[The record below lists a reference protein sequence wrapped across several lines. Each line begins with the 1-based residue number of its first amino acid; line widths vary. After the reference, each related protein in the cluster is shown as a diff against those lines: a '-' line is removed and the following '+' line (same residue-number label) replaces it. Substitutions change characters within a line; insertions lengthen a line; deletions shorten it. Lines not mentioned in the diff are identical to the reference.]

1 MEKIKKIVAERR
13 TYTPNQNTHSHN
25 YAQLILPLQGELYIN
40 TGAQD
45 LQLDHQTLFFI
56 PPECN
61 HTFHSIVRNEFLVLD
76 IPHFM
81 LTKKKLYNKGISFK
95 LDNQWKG
102 IRYLILNEID
112 KQSLNGSALKD
123 LYPYISHYLLQEQQ
137 PKSIR
142 YINEHYNENI
152 TVNKLASLEHYNR
165 SYYSD
170 WFLKETGKS
179 PSAYIQ
185 ELRLNKAKELLLNTD
200 LPILH
205 IAIQV
210 GFEHQSSL
218 TRLFQK
224 YGEITPSQFRIKN
237 RTFEN

>member
-1 MEKIKKIVAERR
+1 MIKDIIAERR
-13 TYTPNQNTHSHN
+13 TYTHNQNTHSHC
-25 YAQLILPLQGELYIN
+25 YAQLILPLQGELYIKA
-40 TGAQD
+40 GAQD
-45 LQLDHQTLFFI
+45 FRLDHQTLFFI

-61 HTFHSIVRNEFLVLD
+61 HTFHSVVRNEFLVLD

-81 LTKKKLYNKGISFK
+81 LTRRKLYNKGISFQ

-112 KQSLNGSALKD
+112 KQSLHGSALKD

-142 YINEHYNENI
+142 YIHEHYNENI
-152 TVNKLASLEHYNR
+152 TVSELAALEHYNH

-185 ELRLNKAKELLLNTD
+185 EVRLNKAKELLRNTD

-224 YGEITPSQFRIKN
+224 YEEITPSQFRKKYKDL
-237 RTFEN
+237 EK